1 MVICLERGADLH
13 IAQLMPLPLTVSFSS
28 KIQIG
33 FTFLVPAHQGSTGK
47 RAVKWVY
54 VYFQQIFQPYS
65 MLTINTNITQNTN
78 SAAVIASIK
87 GDNGSGCQWKLG
99 SVTVAQGL

>member
-1 MVICLERGADLH
+1 
-13 IAQLMPLPLTVSFSS
+13 
-28 KIQIG
+28 
-33 FTFLVPAHQGSTGK
+33 
-47 RAVKWVY
+47 
-54 VYFQQIFQPYS
+54 

-78 SAAVIASIK
+78 SVAVIASIK